1 MDDLFGDDFNSSVP
15 TTTTTTTATANPM
28 ESTPAVSLE
37 GQLGDVVDGLGV
49 MNQTGPVDPAES
61 FITKEKVD
69 CSVNYDKT
77 NSMYYQEQ
85 LGDLGLDLGIGE
97 PAPLEGQQKTQI

>member
-15 TTTTTTTATANPM
+15 TTNTATANPM

-49 MNQTGPVDPAES
+49 MNQTGPADPAES
-61 FITKEKVD
+61 FITKEKVQ
-69 CSVNYDKT
+69 CSVHNERQ
-77 NSMYYQEQ
+77 N
-85 LGDLGLDLGIGE
+85 
-97 PAPLEGQQKTQI
+97 